1 MDEEKRKA
9 YIAASFGSSPKKRC
23 EDADRINA
31 ARPVV
36 DEKYL
41 TKLEKSGISVVTRE
55 DFQYPHSFLDLY
67 EPPVLFYAK
76 GDLALLE
83 TTCVTVVGTRRATR
97 YGVEA
102 TEYFAKGLAEAGV
115 TIVSGLASGIDAIA
129 HKAALKCGGKTIGIA
144 ACGLDK
150 KYPPENAE
158 LIDEVGQNGLLLS
171 EYPLGTPP
179 LAFRFPER
187 NRLLAA
193 ISKGVLVTEA
203 GVGSGALITADL
215 ALDLGR
221 ELWLVPGSIFSR
233 SSEGCNERLKECGR
247 LVTRIGDII
256 YDTGGKDDGLNR
268 TQIYTPEEQKLIDI
282 LEREG
287 RAHYTAIAANSDLS
301 IEEVAKLLMKMELD
315 GKVRRL
321 SGNYYVV
328 ANYGI

>member
-115 TIVSGLASGIDAIA
+115 TIV
-129 HKAALKCGGKTIGIA
+129 
-144 ACGLDK
+144 
-150 KYPPENAE
+150 
-158 LIDEVGQNGLLLS
+158 
-171 EYPLGTPP
+171 
-179 LAFRFPER
+179 
-187 NRLLAA
+187 
-193 ISKGVLVTEA
+193 
-203 GVGSGALITADL
+203 
-215 ALDLGR
+215 
-221 ELWLVPGSIFSR
+221 
-233 SSEGCNERLKECGR
+233 
-247 LVTRIGDII
+247 
-256 YDTGGKDDGLNR
+256 
-268 TQIYTPEEQKLIDI
+268 KL
-282 LEREG
+282 R
-287 RAHYTAIAANSDLS
+287 
-301 IEEVAKLLMKMELD
+301 
-315 GKVRRL
+315 
-321 SGNYYVV
+321 
-328 ANYGI
+328 

>member
-1 MDEEKRKA
+1 M
-9 YIAASFGSSPKKRC
+9 
-23 EDADRINA
+23 
-31 ARPVV
+31 
-36 DEKYL
+36 
-41 TKLEKSGISVVTRE
+41 
-55 DFQYPHSFLDLY
+55 
-67 EPPVLFYAK
+67 
-76 GDLALLE
+76 
-83 TTCVTVVGTRRATR
+83 
-97 YGVEA
+97 
-102 TEYFAKGLAEAGV
+102 
-115 TIVSGLASGIDAIA
+115 
-129 HKAALKCGGKTIGIA
+129 
-144 ACGLDK
+144 
-150 KYPPENAE
+150 
-158 LIDEVGQNGLLLS
+158 
-171 EYPLGTPP
+171 
-179 LAFRFPER
+179 
-187 NRLLAA
+187 
-193 ISKGVLVTEA
+193 
-203 GVGSGALITADL
+203 
-215 ALDLGR
+215 DLGR

>member
-158 LIDEVGQNGLLLS
+158 LIEEVGQNGLLLS

-203 GVGSGALITADL
+203 GVGSGALIRRVL
-215 ALDLGR
+215 GLDLG
-221 ELWLVPGSIFSR
+221 
-233 SSEGCNERLKECGR
+233 
-247 LVTRIGDII
+247 
-256 YDTGGKDDGLNR
+256 
-268 TQIYTPEEQKLIDI
+268 
-282 LEREG
+282 
-287 RAHYTAIAANSDLS
+287 
-301 IEEVAKLLMKMELD
+301 
-315 GKVRRL
+315 
-321 SGNYYVV
+321 
-328 ANYGI
+328 